1 MQIDSMTD
9 VDNIESVE
17 NMQINSNYYDE
28 NNNGKEILLAFSSE
42 QMKKIEA
49 AMYFNNCDSVEDFI
63 SNLVMDGIELDRQ
76 KYLKAKQSSKSK

>member
-9 VDNIESVE
+9 VENIEGVE

-28 NNNGKEILLAFSSE
+28 NNNAKEIVLAFSSE

-49 AMYFNNCDSVEDFI
+49 AMYYNNYDSIEEFI
-63 SNLVMDGIELDRQ
+63 SSLVIDGIELDRQ
-76 KYLKAKQSSKSK
+76 KYLKSKQSSKSK

>member
-9 VDNIESVE
+9 VENIEGVE

-28 NNNGKEILLAFSSE
+28 NNNAKEIVLAFSSE

-49 AMYFNNCDSVEDFI
+49 AMYYNNYDSIEEFI
-63 SNLVMDGIELDRQ
+63 SSLVMDGIELDRQ
-76 KYLKAKQSSKSK
+76 KYLKSKQSSKSK

>member
-9 VDNIESVE
+9 VENIEGVE
-17 NMQINSNYYDE
+17 NMQMNSNYYDE
-28 NNNGKEILLAFSSE
+28 NNNAKEIILAFSSE

-49 AMYFNNCDSVEDFI
+49 SMYFNNYDSIEDFI

-76 KYLKAKQSSKSK
+76 RYLKSKQSSKSK